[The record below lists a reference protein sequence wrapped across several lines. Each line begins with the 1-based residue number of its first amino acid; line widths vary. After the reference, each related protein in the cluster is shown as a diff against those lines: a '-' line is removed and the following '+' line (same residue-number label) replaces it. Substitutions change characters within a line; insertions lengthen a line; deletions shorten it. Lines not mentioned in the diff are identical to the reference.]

1 MTAMYQINEQ
11 STLKSFALFDLGF
24 RPFFSG
30 AGIFSVISMLLW
42 FLMYVYKLPILG
54 AQVNPILWHAHE
66 MIFGYTMAVI
76 AGFLLT
82 AVRNWTG
89 VTTYS
94 GSWLVATLACWVV
107 ARLAWYLP
115 MDASL
120 QLAAIADLVF
130 MVLLVV
136 GISLPVIQSRQWMQ
150 FGIIA
155 KVTTLLI
162 ANMLFYMGALG
173 YLEQGERWGIYIGLY
188 LILALIFVMVRRVL
202 PFFIEKGVDESF
214 KPRNSRWLDMATL
227 VLFVIWAILDIFMSL
242 SPLLVA
248 VSVGLFLLHLW
259 RLVGWYTPGIWQKPL
274 LWSVYVAYG
283 FLTTGFLLKAF
294 SSLHWLPP
302 SVSLHAFTV
311 GGIGLMT
318 LGMMSRVSLG
328 HTGRNVFE
336 PPEVLTLLFSIMVFD
351 VLFRVA
357 IPLVDATHYS
367 QWIGRSQL
375 LWVLSFA
382 IFSLAYVPMLCRP
395 RIDGRLG

>member
-1 MTAMYQINEQ
+1 M
-11 STLKSFALFDLGF
+11 
-24 RPFFSG
+24 
-30 AGIFSVISMLLW
+30 ISMLLW

-54 AQVNPILWHAHE
+54 AQVNPVLWHAHE

-94 GSWLVATLACWVV
+94 GSWLIATLACWVV
-107 ARLAWYLP
+107 GRLAWYLP

-150 FGIIA
+150 FGIIV

-162 ANMLFYMGALG
+162 ANLLFYMGALG

-214 KPRNSRWLDMATL
+214 KPRNYRWLDMTSL
-227 VLFVIWAILDIFMSL
+227 VLFVIWAILDIFTSL

-248 VSVGLFLLHLW
+248 VSLGLFLLHLW
-259 RLVGWYTPGIWQKPL
+259 RLIGWHTPGIWQKPL
-274 LWSVYVAYG
+274 LWSIYVAYG

-294 SSLHWLPP
+294 SSLHWLSPF
-302 SVSLHAFTV
+302 VSLHAFTV

-318 LGMMSRVSLG
+318 LSMMSRVSLG

-351 VLFRVA
+351 LLFRVA
-357 IPLVDATHYS
+357 MPLVDTTHYS

-375 LWVLSFA
+375 LWVLGFV
-382 IFSLAYVPMLCRP
+382 IFSLAYVPMLIRP
-395 RIDGRLG
+395 RVDGRNG